1 MKELALK
8 TPVKDARKI
17 EKLEF
22 ALLDDARR
30 DESPDTVDSNP
41 EATAYPEDAE
51 LEELRK
57 HFVGDVDITE
67 GWFHLPT
74 IIATRL

>member
-8 TPVKDARKI
+8 TPSKDAK
-17 EKLEF
+17 KFEF
-22 ALLDDARR
+22 ALVDDAPR
-30 DESPDTVDSNP
+30 DESPDTVDTP

-57 HFVGDVDITE
+57 QFVGDVDLTE
-67 GWFHLPT
+67 GLFLLLI
-74 IIATRL
+74 IIATCL

>member
-8 TPVKDARKI
+8 TPTKDAKKF

-22 ALLDDARR
+22 NLLDDAPR
-30 DESPDTVDSNP
+30 ESPDTVDTVP
-41 EATAYPEDAE
+41 ETEAYPEDPE

-57 HFVGDVDITE
+57 QFVGDVHITE
-67 GWFHLPT
+67 GLFHSFV
-74 IIATRL
+74 IITTRL